1 MRVGY
6 PAMLTPQQQEAL
18 AYFSRAA
25 GEWRKKAEGGAPKFN
40 VIAARNAYVLATA
53 EDTGTKGSALDVG
66 CGTGELVCDLASEGW
81 NAMGIDFA
89 PDMIRL
95 AKEKAA
101 VHGVT
106 VALVCA
112 SVFEHAFAPASFD
125 LVAANGFIEYIAW
138 GELQTFL
145 RLVRK
150 ILKKNGVLV
159 VGSRN
164 RLFNAFSLNAFT
176 AMECACGALPH
187 LVQEAVQIA
196 EAKDMTALID
206 ALAASQIALP
216 RHGSHPGT
224 TGIGVSVRHQ
234 YTPGEL
240 VRLFREHGFAVREL
254 HPVHY
259 HATPPHFKDMHPSIH
274 TDLATLFQNFATM
287 ELLPFSSSFMVR
299 AEPA

>member
-1 MRVGY
+1 
-6 PAMLTPQQQEAL
+6 MLTPQQQEAL
-18 AYFSRAA
+18 TYFSHAA
-25 GEWRKKAEGGAPKFN
+25 GEWRKKAEGKVPKFN
-40 VIAARNAYVLATA
+40 VIAARNAFVVASA
-53 EDTGTKGSALDVG
+53 RAMGVKGHALDVG
-66 CGTGELVCDLASEGW
+66 CGTGELAIALVREGYV
-81 NAMGIDFA
+81 ATGIDFT

-101 VHGVT
+101 AERAT
-106 VALVCA
+106 VAEFVCA
-112 SVFEHAFAPASFD
+112 SIFDYDPPNASFD
-125 LVAANGFIEYIAW
+125 LIAANGFIEYISSE
-138 GELQTFL
+138 ELVTFL
-145 RLVRK
+145 GRARRMMRK
-150 ILKKNGVLV
+150 GGALI

-176 AMECACGALPH
+176 AMERGCGALPH
-187 LVQEAVQIA
+187 LMQEAVHIA

-206 ALAASQIALP
+206 ALASSQIALP

-224 TGIGVSVRHQ
+224 TGISVSVRHQ

-259 HATPPHFKDMHPSIH
+259 HAIPPRFKDAHPSIH